1 MKKPFNVLAIIGK
14 PRDQQAIQ
22 THKEIYHW
30 LRSLGYTVFIDD
42 RLREILTD
50 LPTEHFAS
58 LIELGKKPIWRL
70 WSVAMAT
77 CLVLRACCPALISV

>member
-58 LIELGKKPIWRL
+58 LIELGKKSRFGDCGRWR
-70 WSVAMAT
+70 WQHAW
-77 CLVLRACCPALISV
+77 CCARVVPL